1 MATYNKA
8 ANCSTKTL
16 LQQDNDS
23 WESLPKHEVD
33 CKPAYTPSTF
43 SITSTVDVAPSRL
56 AKLKSRLSSAKAA
69 RDRRAS
75 LYEVWERKLPT
86 YYAKQTYP
94 TVESYPPHRAQYARQ
109 MCHQS
114 WYPHYK
120 VSSKSS
126 ANSIA
131 ELDASKVEE
140 LKKERRHQSWYPH
153 YKIEC

>member
-8 ANCSTKTL
+8 ADCSTKTI

-23 WESLPKHEVD
+23 WESVPKYEVD
-33 CKPAYTPSTF
+33 CKPAYASSTF
-43 SITSTVDVAPSRL
+43 STTSTVDVAPSRL
-56 AKLKSRLSSAKAA
+56 EKLKARLLSVKEA

-75 LYEVWERKLPT
+75 LYELWERKLPT

-94 TVESYPPHRAQYARQ
+94 TVESYPLHRAEDARQ
-109 MCHQS
+109 MRHQS

-120 VSSKSS
+120 PSKSS
-126 ANSIA
+126 ANSGTK
-131 ELDASKVEE
+131 LDASEVEE

>member
-1 MATYNKA
+1 MATYNKTA
-8 ANCSTKTL
+8 SCSTKSL

-33 CKPAYTPSTF
+33 CKPAYAS
-43 SITSTVDVAPSRL
+43 STVDIAPSRL
-56 AKLKSRLSSAKAA
+56 EKLKARLASIKEA
-69 RDRRAS
+69 RNRRAS

-94 TVESYPPHRAQYARQ
+94 TVESYPPHKAEYARQ
-109 MCHQS
+109 MRHQS

-120 VSSKSS
+120 PSKSC
-126 ANSIA
+126 ANSSA
-131 ELDASKVEE
+131 EPDTSKVED
-140 LKKERRHQSWYPH
+140 LMKERSHQSWYPH